1 MKIYILIIAILIIT
15 SIFFLKDDQKI
26 DEPSKIEIKKEVI
39 VKKII
44 EDEFVN
50 KLKLSGFSEAS
61 RIVVLKSQ
69 VVGKVSSKYFSKGEA
84 YKAGQQILLIDPED
98 KIARLK
104 EMEALLNQ
112 RKKEYEVAENLFKK
126 GFRSEVKLSESRTN
140 FENALASYEKSQ
152 VELNNTKISLPFDSV
167 IEESYVELG
176 DYLKKGDPLAKI
188 VDLDPIFVSVNTS
201 EKEISNIFINQ
212 NSKVEIAGKTYLGL
226 VNYISKT
233 SDPETRNFKVQ
244 IKIDNKN
251 FKILSGLSSK
261 IEIELQPQ
269 KAFFIASSLI
279 SLDDKGRIGIKI
291 VENEKVIFLPINIIS
306 DVGDG
311 YWVNIQ
317 DEQKRKEIYIISQ
330 GKEYTISGEVVDI
343 KFEDND

>member
-1 MKIYILIIAILIIT
+1 MKIYILIIAILITT
-15 SIFFLKDDQKI
+15 SIFLLKDDQKI
-26 DEPSKIEIKKEVI
+26 EEPSKIEIKKEVI

-44 EDEFVN
+44 EDEFIN

-212 NSKVEIAGKTYLGL
+212 NSKVEIAGKIYPGL

>member
-1 MKIYILIIAILIIT
+1 MKIYILIIAILITT

-212 NSKVEIAGKTYLGL
+212 NSKVEIAGKIYPGL

-251 FKILSGLSSK
+251 FQILSGLSSK

-291 VENEKVIFLPINIIS
+291 VENGKVIFLPINIIS

>member
-1 MKIYILIIAILIIT
+1 
-15 SIFFLKDDQKI
+15 
-26 DEPSKIEIKKEVI
+26 VI

-44 EDEFVN
+44 EEDFVN

>member
-1 MKIYILIIAILIIT
+1 MKIYILIIAILITT

-84 YKAGQQILLIDPED
+84 YKAGQQILLVDPED

-140 FENALASYEKSQ
+140 FENALASYERSQ

-212 NSKVEIAGKTYLGL
+212 NSKVEIAGKIYPGL

-251 FKILSGLSSK
+251 SEILSGLSSK

>member
-212 NSKVEIAGKTYLGL
+212 NSKVEIAGKIYPGL

-251 FKILSGLSSK
+251 FQILSGLSSK

-291 VENEKVIFLPINIIS
+291 VENGKVIFLPINIIS

>member
-1 MKIYILIIAILIIT
+1 MKIYILIIAILITT

-44 EDEFVN
+44 EEDFVN

-69 VVGKVSSKYFSKGEA
+69 VVGKVSSKYFSKGKA
-84 YKAGQQILLIDPED
+84 YKAGQQILLVDPED

-212 NSKVEIAGKTYLGL
+212 NSKVEIAGKIYPGL

>member
-1 MKIYILIIAILIIT
+1 
-15 SIFFLKDDQKI
+15 
-26 DEPSKIEIKKEVI
+26 
-39 VKKII
+39 
-44 EDEFVN
+44 
-50 KLKLSGFSEAS
+50 
-61 RIVVLKSQ
+61 
-69 VVGKVSSKYFSKGEA
+69 
-84 YKAGQQILLIDPED
+84 
-98 KIARLK
+98 
-104 EMEALLNQ
+104 MEALLNQ

-212 NSKVEIAGKTYLGL
+212 NSKVEIAGKIYPGL

-244 IKIDNKN
+244 IKIDNKK

>member
-1 MKIYILIIAILIIT
+1 MKIYILIIAILITT

-212 NSKVEIAGKTYLGL
+212 NSKVEIAGKIYPGL

-251 FKILSGLSSK
+251 SEILSGLSSK

>member
-104 EMEALLNQ
+104 EM
-112 RKKEYEVAENLFKK
+112 
-126 GFRSEVKLSESRTN
+126 
-140 FENALASYEKSQ
+140 
-152 VELNNTKISLPFDSV
+152 
-167 IEESYVELG
+167 
-176 DYLKKGDPLAKI
+176 
-188 VDLDPIFVSVNTS
+188 
-201 EKEISNIFINQ
+201 
-212 NSKVEIAGKTYLGL
+212 
-226 VNYISKT
+226 
-233 SDPETRNFKVQ
+233 
-244 IKIDNKN
+244 
-251 FKILSGLSSK
+251 
-261 IEIELQPQ
+261 
-269 KAFFIASSLI
+269 
-279 SLDDKGRIGIKI
+279 
-291 VENEKVIFLPINIIS
+291 
-306 DVGDG
+306 
-311 YWVNIQ
+311 
-317 DEQKRKEIYIISQ
+317 
-330 GKEYTISGEVVDI
+330 
-343 KFEDND
+343 

>member
-61 RIVVLKSQ
+61 RIVFLKSQ

-212 NSKVEIAGKTYLGL
+212 NSKVEIAGKIYPGL

>member
-1 MKIYILIIAILIIT
+1 M
-15 SIFFLKDDQKI
+15 
-26 DEPSKIEIKKEVI
+26 
-39 VKKII
+39 
-44 EDEFVN
+44 
-50 KLKLSGFSEAS
+50 
-61 RIVVLKSQ
+61 
-69 VVGKVSSKYFSKGEA
+69 
-84 YKAGQQILLIDPED
+84 
-98 KIARLK
+98 
-104 EMEALLNQ
+104 LNQ

-244 IKIDNKN
+244 IKIDNKK

>member
-1 MKIYILIIAILIIT
+1 MKIYILIIAILITT

-140 FENALASYEKSQ
+140 FENALASYERSQ

-251 FKILSGLSSK
+251 SEILSGLSSK